1 VSHIWRVTIG
11 REERREANIPDND
24 PIPPIV
30 ISRVATAS
38 PISLLCLNRLK
49 IFKEAKLA
57 RWVKSATKEP
67 TTIATTRQQP
77 YSGNAPILPPD
88 FPPNPFF

>member
-11 REERREANIPDND
+11 REERREANIPDN
-24 PIPPIV
+24 V